1 MICNI
6 LVLVVYHN
14 DSIFLY
20 IVVNEIS
27 FTYSES
33 THNSIHIEWN
43 LNFLV
48 YMGFYGFPC
57 GASGKEPA
65 CQCRRRRHKRCR
77 FNPGLGRSP
86 EGRNGNPLLYS
97 CLENPTDRGAWQ
109 ATYSPWGH
117 KELNTTEGLIHTWSR
132 KPRVFSRCFF
142 SLLCLRCAFPQ
153 CLEYAELFY
162 VSESLHML
170 FSLSK
175 TFFYWLSGGLWI
187 AQLNLPVKLSHC
199 IFCLSS

>member
-33 THNSIHIEWN
+33 TRNSIHIEWN

-86 EGRNGNPLLYS
+86 GRRNGNPLLYS
-97 CLENPTDRGAWQ
+97 CLENPIDRGAWQ
-109 ATYSPWGH
+109 ATYSPWGR
-117 KELNTTEGLIHTWSR
+117 KELNTTERLIHTWSR
-132 KPRVFSRCFF
+132 KPRVFSHRFF
-142 SLLCLRCAFPQ
+142 SLFCLSQMCLPSVPRVCWALLCLRVFA
-153 CLEYAELFY
+153 YVVLF
-162 VSESLHML
+162 V
-170 FSLSK
+170 
-175 TFFYWLSGGLWI
+175 
-187 AQLNLPVKLSHC
+187 
-199 IFCLSS
+199 